1 MVGENVEAMKRR
13 EMLRSRIDSNS
24 LEDLVDT
31 DFVTVDPE
39 MALSDVVAKMKSA
52 DLHEIPVM
60 DKKKLLGV
68 VSYGTMIRKRN
79 MVVGMKAK
87 NAMDIPPMITTGT
100 PITEV
105 AEQFI
110 ATGFRQ
116 LPVFKGKSFL
126 GMVSRGSLIKL
137 VKDIK
142 EFRTVLVKDIMTA
155 EVQAVEEKEAIKAA
169 LELMQ
174 RLDIRTVPVVD
185 EDFKLVGIIG
195 IRDIVNYSW
204 QSTKGS
210 KKGTYATSKDP
221 VEITIKSLMHED
233 PVTVESSATLIDVVN
248 LMGEHKI
255 STIPVV
261 DDGKIKGVITKYDIL
276 EMMAAVRERDMVYM
290 QISGLEEED
299 RFSLDQM
306 EKEIQAGLAKLSK
319 LATPTLFTLH
329 VQKYNPG
336 GNRAKYS
343 LSGRLSTKGA
353 TFTAKSVDWSL
364 MKATVDLMNKLD
376 KMALDGKENKVEKKK
391 RTQ

>member
-13 EMLRSRIDSNS
+13 EMLRSRIDATE
-24 LEDLVDT
+24 LETLVDT
-31 DFVTVDPE
+31 EYVFAEPE
-39 MALSDVVAKMKSA
+39 DAFSDVVAKMRA
-52 DLHEIPVM
+52 AELHEIPVM
-60 DKKKLLGV
+60 DKKKLIGL
-68 VSYGTMIRKRN
+68 VSYGTIIRKRA
-79 MVVGMKAK
+79 MVSGMKAK
-87 NAMDIPPMITTGT
+87 NAMEIAPMITTTT
-100 PITEV
+100 PVTEV

-110 ATGFRQ
+110 STGFRQ
-116 LPVFKGKSFL
+116 MPVFKGKTFL
-126 GMVSRGSLIKL
+126 GMVSRGSVIRL

-142 EFRTVLVKDIMTA
+142 EFRNVHVKDIMTV
-155 EVQAVEEKEAIKAA
+155 EVQAVEEKETIKAA

-185 EDFKLVGIIG
+185 EDFKLTGIIG
-195 IRDIVNYSW
+195 IRDIVNYTW
-204 QSTKGS
+204 QPVKSTK
-210 KKGTYATSKDP
+210 KGAYTTSKDP
-221 VEITIKSLMHED
+221 IEITIKSLMHD
-233 PVTVESSATLIDVVN
+233 NPATVESTATLVDVVD
-248 LMGEHKI
+248 MMAEKKI

-261 DDGKIKGVITKYDIL
+261 DNGKIKGIITKYDIL

-306 EKEIQAGLAKLSK
+306 EKEIQTGLSRLSRA
-319 LATPTLFTLH
+319 ATPTLFTLH

-343 LSGRLSTKGA
+343 LSGRLSTKTA

-376 KMALDGKENKVEKKK
+376 KMAMDVKEEKVEKKRK
-391 RTQ
+391 TQ